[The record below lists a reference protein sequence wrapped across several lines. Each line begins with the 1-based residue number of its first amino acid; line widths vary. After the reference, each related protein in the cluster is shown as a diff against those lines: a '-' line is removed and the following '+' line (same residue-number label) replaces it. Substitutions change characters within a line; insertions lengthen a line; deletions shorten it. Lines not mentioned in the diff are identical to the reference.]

1 MPLPQQ
7 RTEEILALL
16 AGILLVISQLL
27 YIINTFKGKVQPSI
41 LSWIGWAILTGTSFV
56 SQYMISGWQ
65 WNFTGLL
72 LSTIGCVVVSTVA
85 LSTNNFSIHKK
96 DWQFVLLGLICM
108 AIYLISKNAWAT
120 TVFAIL
126 ADFLLGIPTI
136 LKAYKDPLSEKSP
149 AWILGLASWSF
160 SLIICVKH
168 DVLYSLFPVYLLLFN
183 VIMVYLTMIKS
194 KIILK

>member
-56 SQYMISGWQ
+56 SQYMISGWT

-72 LSTIGCVVVSTVA
+72 LSTIGCIVVSGVA
-85 LSTNNFSIHKK
+85 ITTKNYSIQKK
-96 DWQFVLLGLICM
+96 DWLFVVLGFLCM
-108 AIYLISKNAWAT
+108 AIYILSKNAWAT

-126 ADFLLGIPTI
+126 ADFLLGLPTI
-136 LKAYKDPLSEKSP
+136 IKANNDPSSEKSS
-149 AWILGLASWSF
+149 AWSLGLASWSF
-160 SLIICVKH
+160 SLIICLKH
-168 DVLYSLFPVYLLLFN
+168 DVLFALFPIYLFLFN
-183 VIMVYLTMIKS
+183 VIMVYLTMIKT
-194 KIILK
+194 KISFK